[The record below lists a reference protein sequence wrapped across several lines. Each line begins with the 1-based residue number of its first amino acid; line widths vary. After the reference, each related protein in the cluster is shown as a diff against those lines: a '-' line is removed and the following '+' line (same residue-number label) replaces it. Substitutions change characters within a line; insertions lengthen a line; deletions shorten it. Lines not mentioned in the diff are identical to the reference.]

1 MVRGRKEGQKE
12 GTERGRKNVPTSSLV
27 QRASQE
33 ESLLLNGAGSAFG
46 SFFFLVVK
54 RGPGPVIAVCL
65 SSLSLLPTFS
75 DQVCLLSYRAP
86 DIISAPSS
94 VLLLAPFL
102 LLLDFTL
109 NFSFSHLDQFEGR
122 KKETSPH

>member
-54 RGPGPVIAVCL
+54 RGSGPVIAVCL